1 MLFLYRLLTQ
11 LVYFLVFP
19 FAQWK
24 MERGFFQ
31 WRDRLGW
38 HSSSTPC
45 HLWLHASSVGEVK
58 VISYLLH
65 YLRKKQPELK
75 AMITV
80 MTTTGYRAAGKII
93 GENDVLH
100 YLPLD
105 CLPAVRRTLDAIQ
118 PQCIVIAE
126 TEIWPNLVCE
136 AYNRQIPIVQV
147 NGRMSE
153 RAFQKYRWVQ
163 SAMQHL
169 FDKYD
174 RFYFK
179 TETDAKRYQ
188 FFGVPDQKSEIIG
201 DMKFDAPMLPHSA
214 GRKAEIRYRAGVDD
228 EDFLIVAGSTRP
240 GEEEIL
246 LQTYQALT
254 ELQKEKKIR
263 LIIAP
268 RHIER
273 IDEIKQLCINANLT
287 YSIYEQPDISAPII
301 LVDRMGILNDLYGA
315 ADIAFVGGTL
325 VDIGGHNIL
334 EPVWTGT
341 PVLFGPY
348 TSNVEEASQY
358 IIEHNYGIKVLSIE
372 QLTSTINAYLTKSIS
387 FAERTEHDM
396 LTSPTA
402 TAGNYILSKISH
414 V

>member
-1 MLFLYRLLTQ
+1 
-11 LVYFLVFP
+11 
-19 FAQWK
+19 
-24 MERGFFQ
+24 
-31 WRDRLGW
+31 
-38 HSSSTPC
+38 
-45 HLWLHASSVGEVK
+45 
-58 VISYLLH
+58 
-65 YLRKKQPELK
+65 
-75 AMITV
+75 

-93 GENDVLH
+93 GEHDILH

-105 CLPAVRRTLDAIQ
+105 CLPAVRKTLDAIQ
-118 PQCIVIAE
+118 PQCLVIAE

-163 SAMQHL
+163 SAMQQL
-169 FDKYD
+169 LANYD

-179 TETDAKRYQ
+179 TDADARRYQ
-188 FFGVPDQKSEIIG
+188 FFGVPDNKIQIVG

-214 GRKAEIRYRAGVDD
+214 GRKAEIRYRAGVAD
-228 EDFLIVAGSTRP
+228 EDFVIVAGSTRP
-240 GEEEIL
+240 GEEKLL

-254 ELQKEKKIR
+254 ASQQEQSIR

-273 IDEIKQLCINANLT
+273 IDEITQLCNDANLT
-287 YSIYEQPDISAPII
+287 YAMYEQPDKTASII

-334 EPVWTGT
+334 EPVWMGT

-348 TSNVEEASQY
+348 TSNVKEAAQY
-358 IIEHNYGIKVLSIE
+358 IIAHNYGAQVSSVE
-372 QLTSTINAYLTKSIS
+372 QLTTTIIAYLTKSVM
-387 FAERTEHDM
+387 FAERTENDI
-396 LTSPTA
+396 LSSPTA
-402 TAGNYILSKISH
+402 TAGDYILSKISH
-414 V
+414 A